1 MPRYY
6 VNDNSQT
13 NRDHEVHQEGCS
25 WMPKQE
31 NRTYLG
37 YHSTCKSAVE
47 KAKEYY
53 SQVNGCFYCSKEC
66 HTS

>member
-1 MPRYY
+1 MPKYY
-6 VNDNSQT
+6 VNNNSQS
-13 NRDHEVHQEGCS
+13 NGDHEVHQEGCS

-31 NRTYLG
+31 NRTSLE
-37 YHSTCKSAVE
+37 YHSTCKSAVQ

-53 SQVNGCFYCSKEC
+53 SQVNGCYHCSKEC

>member
-1 MPRYY
+1 MPKYY

-13 NRDHEVHQEGCS
+13 NGDHEVHQEGCS

-31 NRTYLG
+31 NSTYLG
-37 YHSTCKSAVE
+37 YHSTCKSAVQ
-47 KAKEYY
+47 KAQVYY